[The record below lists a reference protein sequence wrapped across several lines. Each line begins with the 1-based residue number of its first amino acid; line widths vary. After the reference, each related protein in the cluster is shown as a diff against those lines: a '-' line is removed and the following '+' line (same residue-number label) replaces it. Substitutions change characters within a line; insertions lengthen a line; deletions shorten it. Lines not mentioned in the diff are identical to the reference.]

1 MPKFF
6 RNACSCSERVLY
18 AYKKK
23 FRLAALNLESDA
35 PTPPRCLANPR
46 GTLSRVT
53 LRQAHPLSF
62 YAMRVRRILGL
73 LLLAVCQG
81 VIAQSPSSSASSG
94 SSSGSS
100 SSAGS
105 ANATSAGNATA
116 SGNVTATASGNST
129 NTTATATLPPLPKGF
144 VDPLDS
150 HGEMLAVC
158 IHYSPSASMSRI
170 RLASR

>member
-1 MPKFF
+1 MQLQ
-6 RNACSCSERVLY
+6 RAGT
-18 AYKKK
+18 KKS
-23 FRLAALNLESDA
+23 FRLAAPNLESGT

-46 GTLSRVT
+46 GTLSRAAK
-53 LRQAHPLSF
+53 RQAHPLSF
-62 YAMRVRRILGL
+62 YAMQARRILGL

-100 SSAGS
+100 SSASS

-129 NTTATATLPPLPKGF
+129 NATASATLPPLPKGF
-144 VDPLDS
+144 VNPLDS
-150 HGEMLAVC
+150 HGEMLAVR